1 MFDYKDFF
9 ESFNLDSLVEE
20 AVLRLYYEVENAVTS
35 PLVRP
40 ITVNPQTASNETNVP
55 VVEEEVFQEA
65 STTLNSSESKD
76 DNDDFTSEA
85 ILDHATVTP
94 PVNPTT
100 NGASTSNVGNDLVS
114 AKNLT
119 TQTGVQVPDY
129 PESRIHRIHPIE
141 KIIGD
146 PGSSVITRGQLKNAN
161 SP

>member
-1 MFDYKDFF
+1 MQRYTQNLQGSGPDWMFDYKDFF

-65 STTLNSSESKD
+65 STTLNSSESED
-76 DNDDFTSEA
+76 DDDDVTSEA

-100 NGASTSNVGNDLVS
+100 NGASS
-114 AKNLT
+114 
-119 TQTGVQVPDY
+119 
-129 PESRIHRIHPIE
+129 
-141 KIIGD
+141 
-146 PGSSVITRGQLKNAN
+146 
-161 SP
+161 